1 MSDAKGTEKQSSAPA
16 NSNQAKVPGR
26 TTGFT
31 LMTLMILVAGFWL
44 QNSAN
49 LSDGNDDAALSQ
61 TADTLAGFNADA
73 WFLPADDLLGFV
85 EIPAGEFIMGSN
97 PALDNMAYENE
108 RWSPTRRQGSVDLP
122 TYYISRYEVTVA
134 QFNAY
139 KIATGKNKTVV
150 VENAP
155 GNFPVTNVTWAEA
168 VEYGRWLEQQLKTSS
183 LTPPAIRQL
192 LNDGASVTLPTEPE
206 WEKAARG
213 TDGRIFPWGSE
224 PSRQFANFGG
234 TQIAAVGSIP
244 CPACSYGLS
253 DMSGNVWEFTRSPLQ
268 DYPYTSEDDFNDLAK
283 DPIWVMRGGAYS
295 DQINNVRAALRGG
308 VDPGV
313 RSPTI
318 GFRIVISTL

>member
-1 MSDAKGTEKQSSAPA
+1 MSDSQGTEKQSTAPA

-26 TTGFT
+26 TAGFT
-31 LMTLMILVAGFWL
+31 LMTLMILLAGFWL
-44 QNSAN
+44 QNSGN
-49 LSDGNDDAALSQ
+49 LSDGSADASLSQ
-61 TADTLAGFNADA
+61 LSGNLTGFNADA
-73 WFLPADDLLGFV
+73 WYLPADDMLGFV

-122 TYYISRYEVTVA
+122 AYYISRYEVTVA

-139 KIATGKNKTVV
+139 KIATSKNTTAGA
-150 VENAP
+150 ENVS
-155 GNFPVTNVTWAEA
+155 GNFPIMNVTWAEA
-168 VEYGRWLEQQLKTSS
+168 VEYSRWLEEQMKASN
-183 LTPPAIRQL
+183 LTPSAIRQL

-224 PSRQFANFGG
+224 PSSQFANFGG
-234 TQIAAVGSIP
+234 TEIASVGSKP
-244 CPACSYGLS
+244 CPSCSYGLS

-268 DYPYTSEDDFNDLAK
+268 DYPYTTEDDFDDLGS

-318 GFRIVISTL
+318 GFRLVVSTR